1 LVGLFKNDRLLF
13 FAELSQSLI
22 SLASSKGHRLK
33 PHAKRLPILVM
44 SIANFNRWYKESLSC
59 CSNPCNKQKEMNHT
73 LFFQII
79 MPGIFALLIALCL
92 SAALG

>member
-1 LVGLFKNDRLLF
+1 
-13 FAELSQSLI
+13 
-22 SLASSKGHRLK
+22 
-33 PHAKRLPILVM
+33 M
-44 SIANFNRWYKESLSC
+44 SIANFNRWYQESLSC
-59 CSNPCNKQKEMNHT
+59 GSNPCNKQKEMNHA